1 MKCNKCEKPATFHI
15 TERVGGKEQ
24 WEELHL
30 CEDCAREYLSRP
42 NETQEPESMASA
54 LLQHLQVGQTADELA
69 KLDKQACPVCGITF
83 FEFRNHGRLGCP
95 NDYVCFQEQLEQL
108 VANIHGATVHTGKR
122 PRKSG
127 RNLDKQ
133 TRLIRLRRDLRDA
146 VHAEDY
152 ERASVLRDQIR
163 EQENEEA

>member
-42 NETQEPESMASA
+42 NETQEPESVANA
-54 LLQHLQVGQTADELA
+54 LLQHLQIGQTADELA

-108 VANIHGATVHTGKR
+108 VANIHGATVQQENGLGSPAAILT
-122 PRKSG
+122 S
-127 RNLDKQ
+127 
-133 TRLIRLRRDLRDA
+133 RRD
-146 VHAEDY
+146 
-152 ERASVLRDQIR
+152 
-163 EQENEEA
+163 

>member
-42 NETQEPESMASA
+42 TESQDSEAAANA
-54 LLQHLQVGQTADELA
+54 LLQHLQIGRTADELA
-69 KLDKQACPVCGITF
+69 QLDKQACPVCGITF

-95 NDYVCFQEQLEQL
+95 HDYICFQDQLDHL
-108 VANIHGATVHTGKR
+108 VTNIHGANTHTGKR
-122 PRKSG
+122 PRKSA
-127 RNLDKQ
+127 RSLDKQ
-133 TRLIRLRRDLRDA
+133 TQLIRLRRDLREA
-146 VHAEDY
+146 VHKEDY

-163 EQENEEA
+163 ELDHEGA